1 MTQTITTDLSG
12 LQDVLRKVAGDI
24 PAAIEK
30 GLDKG
35 GAELM
40 AARRLEIRKTYGGK
54 NRRSQYT
61 YTDENG
67 HKVTRKWT
75 RTGALQAGQNINSK
89 PGIRELT
96 MEGPAGEPITNYPGG
111 YSEKLATL
119 PVSKDGKSR
128 ANPYAK
134 NATESVEP
142 RLQRGIELEIANA
155 LGLDTT
161 GF

>member
-1 MTQTITTDLSG
+1 MSQSITVDMSG
-12 LQDVLRKVAGDI
+12 LQEVLRKVAGDI

-40 AARRLEIRKTYGGK
+40 AARRLEIRKTYKG
-54 NRRSQYT
+54 RSQYT
-61 YTDENG
+61 FTDEKG

-75 RTGALQAGQNINSK
+75 RTGALQAGQHINSK
-89 PGIRELT
+89 PGVRELT
-96 MEGPAGEPITNYPGG
+96 MEGKAGEPITNYPGG

-142 RLQRGIELEIANA
+142 RLLRGIELEIANA